1 MLPVSVSR
9 RSAPIGK
16 FDELE
21 FQPGDAVVGLF
32 YFTVEQVGG
41 NLLQMVGG
49 ACGGRQYHNL
59 GVALFE
65 MSLLH
70 VSFFYG
76 ADGSSAEF
84 TNFHFKCFLV
94 ILFYCRMKPLYSF
107 FVLEG
112 SFPKMEGR
120 VSFQF
125 SYNASEDT
133 L

>member
-1 MLPVSVSR
+1 MLEAVEDIIYCFPFQFLVGQQ
-9 RSAPIGK
+9 PIGK

-59 GVALFE
+59 GCCIFNE
-65 MSLLH
+65 CCYMFHSL
-70 VSFFYG
+70 YG

-84 TNFHFKCFLV
+84 TNFHFLFL
-94 ILFYCRMKPLYSF
+94 F
-107 FVLEG
+107 
-112 SFPKMEGR
+112 
-120 VSFQF
+120 
-125 SYNASEDT
+125 
-133 L
+133 